1 MFIHN
6 FKYSLKVLFRNKSLI
21 FWTFIFPILLGTFFR
36 MAFNDIENNEAF
48 HAFDIAVVDSP
59 DYENN
64 TIFKEAISEAS
75 KDGDNKLFNVKV
87 VNKKDASKMLEN
99 KEITG
104 YLEFSNSD
112 VNITI
117 NDNGIYETI
126 LKLSLIHI

>member
-21 FWTFIFPILLGTFFR
+21 FWTFIFPILLGTFFH
-36 MAFNDIENNEAF
+36 MAFKDIENNEAF
-48 HAFDIAVVDSP
+48 HAFNIAVVDSP

-75 KDGDNKLFNVKV
+75 NQDNKLFNVNV
-87 VNKKDASKMLEN
+87 VNKEDASKMLEN

-104 YLEFSNSD
+104 YLEFNNSD

-117 NDNGIYETI
+117 NDNGVYETI
-126 LKLSLIHI
+126 LKFFVDEE

>member
-75 KDGDNKLFNVKV
+75 KDGDNKLFNVKM
-87 VNKKDASKMLEN
+87 VNREDASKLLEN
-99 KEITG
+99 KKIKIFVDYGLKLRYNAILQG
-104 YLEFSNSD
+104 Y
-112 VNITI
+112 
-117 NDNGIYETI
+117 I
-126 LKLSLIHI
+126 LKGGFSLC